1 MPKPLA
7 DEFAAPCSYIVNSGI
22 SDRVAPANGLPQ
34 DYQPNGVFFDAYTP
48 AVYRSGAVIVPATT
62 TDLGYISIHDGATNT
77 LMLSE
82 NIDALDWIAAW
93 GKNTVNPLQTAP
105 NEHTPPQLSQLASYL
120 APPQAGFSW
129 WQGMIWFVPSGAANN
144 YGMPG
149 STSPLQTN
157 HSPILNHD
165 STGNPDD
172 LHNGRPHSNHPGGFV
187 VTMCDGRAFFMG
199 EDTDYRVYCLLMA
212 PDSPNVTQSPIASPW
227 NYPLNWYTSGLN
239 STLIPITPADIK

>member
-1 MPKPLA
+1 M
-7 DEFAAPCSYIVNSGI
+7 

-62 TDLGYISIHDGATNT
+62 TDLGYINIHDGATNT

-93 GKNTVNPLQTAP
+93 GKNPVNPLQTAP

-199 EDTDYRVYCLLMA
+199 EDIGLSSLLPVDGAGQPERHTVANCITVELPAELVYQR
-212 PDSPNVTQSPIASPW
+212 PKQ
-227 NYPLNWYTSGLN
+227 YPHSDH
-239 STLIPITPADIK
+239 AR